1 VIGDLS
7 SSLEDFSRLEG
18 RDYHDFLGAPR
29 VRLAVLRPLDVTF
42 ELCFSEEDAMK
53 ELRSAL
59 QTKSFWLLL
68 FALCASANPVF
79 AASPF
84 DGAWN
89 LLFVTQYGAC
99 DPTYNFS
106 VQIRNGILFHPNLRR
121 LTGRVAPSGAVH
133 ASVAVEQKYA
143 VGSGRLS
150 TTTGR
155 GSWKGRS
162 GAATCGGYWTAQR
175 G

>member
-1 VIGDLS
+1 
-7 SSLEDFSRLEG
+7 
-18 RDYHDFLGAPR
+18 
-29 VRLAVLRPLDVTF
+29 
-42 ELCFSEEDAMK
+42 MK
-53 ELRSAL
+53 ELRPRAVL
-59 QTKSFWLLL
+59 RTKIFCLLL
-68 FALCASANPVF
+68 LAFGAPANSAF

-99 DPTYNFS
+99 DPTYNFT
-106 VQIRNGILFHPNLRR
+106 VAIRNGILFHANLRR

-150 TTTGR
+150 SATGR
-155 GSWKGRS
+155 GTWRGRS

>member
-1 VIGDLS
+1 
-7 SSLEDFSRLEG
+7 
-18 RDYHDFLGAPR
+18 
-29 VRLAVLRPLDVTF
+29 
-42 ELCFSEEDAMK
+42 MK
-53 ELRSAL
+53 ELRSRAAL
-59 QTKSFWLLL
+59 RTKTFWLLL
-68 FALCASANPVF
+68 FALCAPANLAF

-150 TTTGR
+150 SATGR

-162 GAATCGGYWTAQR
+162 GATTCGGYWTAQR

>member
-1 VIGDLS
+1 MLNS
-7 SSLEDFSRLEG
+7 
-18 RDYHDFLGAPR
+18 
-29 VRLAVLRPLDVTF
+29 
-42 ELCFSEEDAMK
+42 
-53 ELRSAL
+53 RSAL
-59 QTKSFWLLL
+59 RSKYIWLVLL
-68 FALCASANPVF
+68 AFCASANPVL
-79 AASPF
+79 AASQF

-99 DPTYNFS
+99 DPSYNFT
-106 VQIRNGILFHPNLRR
+106 VEIRNGILSHPNLRR
-121 LTGRVAPSGAVH
+121 LHGRVAPSGAVH

-150 TTTGR
+150 AGTGR
-155 GSWKGRS
+155 GTWKGRS

>member
-1 VIGDLS
+1 
-7 SSLEDFSRLEG
+7 
-18 RDYHDFLGAPR
+18 
-29 VRLAVLRPLDVTF
+29 
-42 ELCFSEEDAMK
+42 MK
-53 ELRSAL
+53 ERKSRVGLR
-59 QTKSFWLLL
+59 TKSFWLFV
-68 FALCASANPVF
+68 FALCAPANLAF

-106 VQIRNGILFHPNLRR
+106 VQISNGIVFHPNLPR
-121 LTGRVAPSGAVH
+121 LRGRVAPSGLVQ
-133 ASVAVEQKYA
+133 ASVAVEQRYA

-150 TTTGR
+150 YATGR
-155 GSWKGRS
+155 GTWRGRS

>member
-1 VIGDLS
+1 MKQ
-7 SSLEDFSRLEG
+7 FR
-18 RDYHDFLGAPR
+18 RR
-29 VRLAVLRPLDVTF
+29 AVLQAKT
-42 ELCFSEEDAMK
+42 
-53 ELRSAL
+53 
-59 QTKSFWLLL
+59 FWLLL
-68 FALCASANPVF
+68 LVLCAPANLAF
-79 AASPF
+79 AASQF
-84 DGAWN
+84 DGSWN
-89 LLFVTQYGAC
+89 LLFVTQYGPC

-106 VQIRNGILFHPNLRR
+106 VQISNGILFHPNLRR

-150 TTTGR
+150 GATGS

-162 GAATCGGYWTAQR
+162 GAATCGGYWSAQR